1 MKYLKKIIIGLI
13 ILMSIIVICIVV
25 AIKQGKETIENTQK
39 GDSGEKIEFN
49 KIELET
55 LTDKIRFFTVKN
67 CVQQFLNEIN
77 TDSQKAHEFTE
88 QEIRQERYN
97 LLSKEYI
104 NNNDITVDN
113 INSNLKTINTKAI
126 FDALQIKYLKGEK
139 IENYIVYGIMTSLNN
154 EYMGNIYVRVNMDR
168 ENKTF
173 SIEPISG
180 NYNSIDDISI
190 RYNDD
195 SIEKKDNNI
204 YIEQSMTYENI
215 AKTYFAT
222 YKRLVLARPE
232 IIYNYLQND
241 YKEKRFENLSNFEKY
256 VNSNKNEI
264 SQLIFK
270 KYQVNNNDEF
280 LEVICTDQYQNLYI
294 FEEISPMNFTLRL
307 DTYTILSDKYKST
320 YDSQSNQQKVAMNIE
335 NWVNMLN
342 QRDYINAYKMLDDT
356 FKDNNLKTEQEFEN
370 YIKAKLPLHYSI
382 EYTTYSNEGSTYAQ
396 TIKLSDITEKTS
408 ETITMNVIMQLKN
421 NYDYVMSFSID

>member
-1 MKYLKKIIIGLI
+1 MKNLKKIIIGLI
-13 ILMSIIVICIVV
+13 ILMCIIVICIVV

-55 LTDKIRFFTVKN
+55 LTDTTRFFTVKN

-88 QEIRQERYN
+88 QEIKQERYN

-104 NNNDITVDN
+104 NNNNITVDN

-139 IENYIVYGIMTSLNN
+139 IENYIVYGIMTSLDN
-154 EYMGNIYVRVNMDR
+154 EYIGNIYVRVNMDR

-173 SIEPISG
+173 SIEPITG
-180 NYNSIDDISI
+180 HYNRIDDISI
-190 RYNDD
+190 QYNDD

-222 YKRLVLARPE
+222 YKRLVFARPE
-232 IIYNYLQND
+232 TIYNYLQND
-241 YKEKRFENLSNFEKY
+241 YKEKRFGSLSNFEKY
-256 VNSNKNEI
+256 VDSNKNEI

-270 KYQVNNNDEF
+270 KYQVNNNDNI
-280 LEVICTDQYQNLYI
+280 LEVGDIKLN
-294 FEEISPMNFTLRL
+294 ISSYEL
-307 DTYTILSDKYKST
+307 
-320 YDSQSNQQKVAMNIE
+320 
-335 NWVNMLN
+335 
-342 QRDYINAYKMLDDT
+342 
-356 FKDNNLKTEQEFEN
+356 
-370 YIKAKLPLHYSI
+370 
-382 EYTTYSNEGSTYAQ
+382 EGPCNS
-396 TIKLSDITEKTS
+396 IKLSLKEFEIIRCFMQRPKTIVTKDELISKIWGYDSDAEYNNIEVYISFLRKKLNYVNSNTGITTVRGVGYKLE
-408 ETITMNVIMQLKN
+408 EN
-421 NYDYVMSFSID
+421 

>member
-25 AIKQGKETIENTQK
+25 AIKQGKETIETTQK

-55 LTDKIRFFTVKN
+55 LTDTTRFFTVKN

-154 EYMGNIYVRVNMDR
+154 EYIGNIYVRVNMDR

-173 SIEPISG
+173 SIEPITG

-190 RYNDD
+190 QYNDD

-204 YIEQSMTYENI
+204 YIEQIITYENI
-215 AKTYFAT
+215 AKTYFST

-232 IIYNYLQND
+232 TIYDYLQND
-241 YKEKRFENLSNFEKY
+241 YKEKRFENLSSFEKY
-256 VNSNKNEI
+256 VNLNKNEI
-264 SQLIFK
+264 AQLIFK
-270 KYQVNNNDEF
+270 KYQVNNNDNI
-280 LEVICTDQYQNLYI
+280 LEVICMDQYQNLYI
-294 FEEISPMNFTLRL
+294 FEETSPMNFTLRL

-335 NWVNMLN
+335 NWINMLN
-342 QRDYINAYKMLDDT
+342 QRDYTNAYKMLDDT
-356 FKDNNLKTEQEFEN
+356 FKNNNWKTEQEFEN

>member
-55 LTDKIRFFTVKN
+55 LTDTTRFFTVKN

-154 EYMGNIYVRVNMDR
+154 KYIGNIYVRVNMDR

-173 SIEPISG
+173 SIEPITG

-190 RYNDD
+190 QYNDD

-280 LEVICTDQYQNLYI
+280 LEVICMDQYQNLYI

-356 FKDNNLKTEQEFEN
+356 FKNNNWKTEQEFEN

-408 ETITMNVIMQLKN
+408 ETITMKVIMQLKD
-421 NYDYVMSFSID
+421 NYDCVMSFSID

>member
-25 AIKQGKETIENTQK
+25 AIKQGKETIETTQK
-39 GDSGEKIEFN
+39 GDRGEIIEFN
-49 KIELET
+49 KNELET

-88 QEIRQERYN
+88 REIKQDRYN
-97 LLSKEYI
+97 LLSKEFI
-104 NNNDITVDN
+104 NNNSITLDN
-113 INSNLKTINTKAI
+113 IDNHLKTINKKVI
-126 FDALQIKYLKGEK
+126 FDALQIKYLRGER
-139 IENYIVYGIMTSLNN
+139 IENYIVYGIMTSLDN
-154 EYMGNIYVRVNMDR
+154 EYIGNIYIRVNMDR

-173 SIEPISG
+173 SIEPITG

-190 RYNDD
+190 QYNDD
-195 SIEKKDNNI
+195 SIEEKDNNT
-204 YIEQSMTYENI
+204 YKEQIITYENI
-215 AKTYFAT
+215 AKTYFST

-232 IIYNYLQND
+232 TIYDYLQND
-241 YKEKRFENLSNFEKY
+241 YKEKRFENLSSFEKY
-256 VNSNKNEI
+256 VNLNKNEI
-264 SQLIFK
+264 AQLIFK
-270 KYQVNNNDEF
+270 KYQVNNNDNI
-280 LEVICTDQYQNLYI
+280 LEVICMDQYQNLYI
-294 FEEISPMNFTLRL
+294 FEETSPMNFTLRL

-335 NWVNMLN
+335 NWINMLN
-342 QRDYINAYKMLDDT
+342 QRDYTNAYKMLDDT
-356 FKDNNLKTEQEFEN
+356 FKNNNWKTEQEFEN

>member
-25 AIKQGKETIENTQK
+25 AIKQGKETIETTQK

-55 LTDKIRFFTVKN
+55 LTDTTRFFTVKN

-154 EYMGNIYVRVNMDR
+154 EYIGNIYVRVNMDR

-173 SIEPISG
+173 SIEPITG

-190 RYNDD
+190 QYNDD

-421 NYDYVMSFSID
+421 NYDYIMSFSID

>member
-25 AIKQGKETIENTQK
+25 AIKQGKETIETTQK

-55 LTDKIRFFTVKN
+55 LTDTTRFFTVKN

-154 EYMGNIYVRVNMDR
+154 EYIGNIYVRVKMDR

-173 SIEPISG
+173 SIEPIAG
-180 NYNSIDDISI
+180 NYNSIDDI
-190 RYNDD
+190 
-195 SIEKKDNNI
+195 
-204 YIEQSMTYENI
+204 
-215 AKTYFAT
+215 
-222 YKRLVLARPE
+222 YK
-232 IIYNYLQND
+232 
-241 YKEKRFENLSNFEKY
+241 
-256 VNSNKNEI
+256 
-264 SQLIFK
+264 LICK
-270 KYQVNNNDEF
+270 
-280 LEVICTDQYQNLYI
+280 
-294 FEEISPMNFTLRL
+294 
-307 DTYTILSDKYKST
+307 
-320 YDSQSNQQKVAMNIE
+320 
-335 NWVNMLN
+335 
-342 QRDYINAYKMLDDT
+342 
-356 FKDNNLKTEQEFEN
+356 
-370 YIKAKLPLHYSI
+370 
-382 EYTTYSNEGSTYAQ
+382 
-396 TIKLSDITEKTS
+396 
-408 ETITMNVIMQLKN
+408 
-421 NYDYVMSFSID
+421 

>member
-280 LEVICTDQYQNLYI
+280 LEVICTDQYQILYI

>member
-1 MKYLKKIIIGLI
+1 MKNLKKIIIGLI
-13 ILMSIIVICIVV
+13 ILMCIIVICIVV

-55 LTDKIRFFTVKN
+55 LTDTTRFFTVKN

-154 EYMGNIYVRVNMDR
+154 EYIGNIYVRVNMDR

-173 SIEPISG
+173 SIEPITG

-190 RYNDD
+190 QYNDD

-215 AKTYFAT
+215 AKTYFAI

-256 VNSNKNEI
+256 ANSNKNEI

-421 NYDYVMSFSID
+421 NYDYIMSFSID